1 MEKRNITSPNI
12 YRTSD
17 NYYDVSTLQGI
28 KHIVFSVRLEN
39 WYNNDLLHYIRAIQD
54 YVANNNLATFNS
66 SVTTG
71 QSDYSS
77 RDEKLYGLAN
87 YPYDIISV
95 DDIDKSEREYEG
107 SPLNKILNI
116 SLNKEGNQ
124 VCFAYGKWQF
134 NIFMSLYM
142 TCKRCKP
149 VPNFGFSRIFR
160 SRFLSIKQTR
170 KRMYDN
176 IILEASPYACNNN
189 DERRRE
195 NHIMNVMNIKVT
207 IELRQ

>member
-1 MEKRNITSPNI
+1 MDKIGTYINDSATIKAKNSKTNYFDDLSGYYTNFPAMEKRNITSPNV

-39 WYNNDLLHYIRAIQD
+39 CYDNDLLHYTRAIQD
-54 YVANNNLATFNS
+54 YVTNDNLATFNS

-95 DDIDKSEREYEG
+95 DDIDKLEREYEG

-116 SLNKEGNQ
+116 SLNEEGNQ
-124 VCFAYGKWQF
+124 VYFAYSKWQF
-134 NIFMSLYM
+134 NIFMPDLQNMQTGSE
-142 TCKRCKP
+142 
-149 VPNFGFSRIFR
+149 
-160 SRFLSIKQTR
+160 FLFQSDIQFAFPFDKADKKT
-170 KRMYDN
+170 
-176 IILEASPYACNNN
+176 
-189 DERRRE
+189 
-195 NHIMNVMNIKVT
+195 NV
-207 IELRQ
+207 